1 MARYN
6 SAYTF
11 RHPAS
16 RQDNHPWTGERDMDF
31 RQPPFRNEKPM
42 GNNFNYPPRNPAS
55 DYGNGYQHSRPVE
68 YMSRSMYVRPNLRP
82 DEHLPRNMHA
92 RRQEEYE
99 DELAE
104 LNFLRKTELAE
115 LNFLRNNKPNI
126 TRWDKPDRDEE
137 YQDPRPVAYRLGS
150 IESKEAPICKFF
162 SRTGKCRRFHSEC
175 KYLFL
180 FTLTIVCQPLCFYRQ
195 LIIEH
200 FSFFTPVGPFRHE
213 KPNED
218 SDPNEPKNICYK
230 YRETGDCP
238 YGEECKFIHE
248 EEDDQYEP
256 KAICYQY
263 RNTGDCPYGDE
274 CKFLHKEVDQN
285 EAKAICYQ
293 YRDTGNCPYGNEC
306 KFLHEEVDQNVAKAI
321 CYQYRDTGDCPYG
334 DECKFSHEEVDP
346 DESTAICYQYRDTG
360 ECPYGEECKFK
371 HVKKADETAK
381 KICRFYAKTGSCER
395 YKSECPF
402 R

>member
-1 MARYN
+1 MKILSLPKEKNRQTTFVQKSRVAVNSVRASQRDAGAESSNDSCLLEINKRQTVAKRKSISSRLIETTLFSIFEQPKITKMARYN

-55 DYGNGYQHSRPVE
+55 DYGIGYQHSRPVE
-68 YMSRSMYVRPNLRP
+68 YMSRSMHVRPNLRP

-115 LNFLRNNKPNI
+115 LNFLRNNRPNI
-126 TRWDKPDRDEE
+126 TRWDKLDRDEE

-180 FTLTIVCQPLCFYRQ
+180 FTLTIVCQPLCFYR
-195 LIIEH
+195 
-200 FSFFTPVGPFRHE
+200 
-213 KPNED
+213 
-218 SDPNEPKNICYK
+218 
-230 YRETGDCP
+230 
-238 YGEECKFIHE
+238 
-248 EEDDQYEP
+248 
-256 KAICYQY
+256 
-263 RNTGDCPYGDE
+263 
-274 CKFLHKEVDQN
+274 
-285 EAKAICYQ
+285 
-293 YRDTGNCPYGNEC
+293 
-306 KFLHEEVDQNVAKAI
+306 
-321 CYQYRDTGDCPYG
+321 
-334 DECKFSHEEVDP
+334 
-346 DESTAICYQYRDTG
+346 
-360 ECPYGEECKFK
+360 
-371 HVKKADETAK
+371 
-381 KICRFYAKTGSCER
+381 
-395 YKSECPF
+395 
-402 R
+402 